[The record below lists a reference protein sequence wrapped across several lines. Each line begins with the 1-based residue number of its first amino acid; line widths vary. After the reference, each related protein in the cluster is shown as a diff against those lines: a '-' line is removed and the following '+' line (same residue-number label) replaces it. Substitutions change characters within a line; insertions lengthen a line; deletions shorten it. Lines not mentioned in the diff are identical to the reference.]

1 MYRITTCLHA
11 DMHLQMCIHNTVY
24 VHTYIHTD
32 DSVAFLQYTSGST
45 SVPKGVVITHRNLA
59 HNLSL
64 ITSPTAL
71 NTDSETGKQNHYHTY
86 IHTYIQ
92 L

>member
-1 MYRITTCLHA
+1 MQI
-11 DMHLQMCIHNTVY
+11 CIYKCVY
-24 VHTYIHTD
+24 IILYTYIHTYIHTD

-71 NTDSETGKQNHYHTY
+71 NTDSETGKQKLYHTY